1 MNKEEAAK
9 FLGVSVRAVQRYAAA
24 GKLSVTYT
32 RGARGQVAQFNQEEL
47 ERLKQQLSE
56 PVYPQRPAIAESG
69 DNHGQEAVAPVTPQ
83 ALVTQEA
90 FADRLIETLE
100 ALKPEST
107 PPVFVAYK
115 LTLNLKEA
123 AQLAGL
129 SRGFLLEAIHDG
141 TLKAA
146 KRGRGWNIKR
156 TDLDAYVNKL

>member
-9 FLGVSVRAVQRYAAA
+9 FLGVSIRAVQRYAAA
-24 GKLSVTYT
+24 NKLSVTYT
-32 RGARGQVAQFNQEEL
+32 RGVRGQVAEFNKEEL

-56 PVYPQRPAIAESG
+56 PIYPQRPTVTESR
-69 DNHGQEAVAPVTPQ
+69 DNHGQESVTPVTPQ

-115 LTLNLKEA
+115 LTLNLIEA

-141 TLKAA
+141 SLNAA

-156 TDLDAYVNKL
+156 SDLDNYVNKL